1 MGGVGKPPTGWENE
15 TSPADALRSRPLA
28 RSVRGAQIRI
38 PLRAMPVPSG
48 CPVVVPKRR
57 ADCEASPRLAHHLP
71 RSSPVP
77 TDHPTSPSQ
86 ARLISSDDAPAVALT
101 WRRHRPSHPL
111 PTRTSPLPL
120 PLPGASRPTLHQH
133 HLRKIEPSATS
144 TAVRASPVQLA
155 YQGQRGDTTHLDPF
169 HVLMPCKSSCAVY
182 CIQWNTSKK
191 AVGIPPRLISF
202 VPALCD
208 WRWLGSCPPY
218 AGF

>member
-1 MGGVGKPPTGWENE
+1 MLSHVRTGESISYSDLPYTYISTGPPAKGEKP
-15 TSPADALRSRPLA
+15 
-28 RSVRGAQIRI
+28 GAN
-38 PLRAMPVPSG
+38 PVPALL
-48 CPVVVPKRR
+48 VPAQAKLLS
-57 ADCEASPRLAHHLP
+57 E
-71 RSSPVP
+71 P
-77 TDHPTSPSQ
+77 T
-86 ARLISSDDAPAVALT
+86 
-101 WRRHRPSHPL
+101 
-111 PTRTSPLPL
+111 PTRTSPPPL
-120 PLPGASRPTLHQH
+120 PHPGASRPTPHQH

-155 YQGQRGDTTHLDPF
+155 YQGQPGDTTHLDPL

-202 VPALCD
+202 VPALCN

>member
-1 MGGVGKPPTGWENE
+1 MRCRFPP
-15 TSPADALRSRPLA
+15 A
-28 RSVRGAQIRI
+28 
-38 PLRAMPVPSG
+38 VPSSFPSG
-48 CPVVVPKRR
+48 ARTARQVPGLPITYHGPPP
-57 ADCEASPRLAHHLP
+57 SLPITPPAH
-71 RSSPVP
+71 
-77 TDHPTSPSQ
+77 TQ

>member
-1 MGGVGKPPTGWENE
+1 MSS
-15 TSPADALRSRPLA
+15 SPSTTPSSFSSDAR
-28 RSVRGAQIRI
+28 
-38 PLRAMPVPSG
+38 
-48 CPVVVPKRR
+48 
-57 ADCEASPRLAHHLP
+57 DCEADPRSAHHLL
-71 RSSPVP
+71 RSS
-77 TDHPTSPSQ
+77 SPSPTTPPSHTNP
-86 ARLISSDDAPAVALT
+86 RFSSSDVLQHRADPGPALLPQSAMKLSAPT
-101 WRRHRPSHPL
+101 
-111 PTRTSPLPL
+111 PTRTTPPPLPH
-120 PLPGASRPTLHQH
+120 PGASRPTPNQH
-133 HLRKIEPSATS
+133 HPRKKEPSATS
-144 TAVRASPVQLA
+144 TAVRAFPVQLA

>member
-1 MGGVGKPPTGWENE
+1 MGMELV
-15 TSPADALRSRPLA
+15 AALA
-28 RSVRGAQIRI
+28 RPARSASAARQS
-38 PLRAMPVPSG
+38 LRAQTGSRSAM
-48 CPVVVPKRR
+48 RQR
-57 ADCEASPRLAHHLP
+57 ASRCTAH
-71 RSSPVP
+71 
-77 TDHPTSPSQ
+77 
-86 ARLISSDDAPAVALT
+86 APAVALT

-120 PLPGASRPTLHQH
+120 PLPGASRPTPHQH